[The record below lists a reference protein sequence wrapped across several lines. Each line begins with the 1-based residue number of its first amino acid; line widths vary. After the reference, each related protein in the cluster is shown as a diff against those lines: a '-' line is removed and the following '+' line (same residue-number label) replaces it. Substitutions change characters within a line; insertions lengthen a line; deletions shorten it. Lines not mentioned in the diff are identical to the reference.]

1 MSACGPWHL
10 PRSLLIGHCCQRAA
24 HRRCA
29 GNVVLAEWRYEV
41 VEAVAYRAE
50 RGLVVPAVNRDGAGR
65 VLDRGCGLGGRH
77 HLPAL
82 QQRNQAGLVVAGQAS
97 VARVRLGR
105 RLVEAEQVR
114 GGPAEVICLA
124 APAGEEALAIV
135 DSELPAVARYKV
147 GAADLEHGRDPAI
160 AGRK

>member
-1 MSACGPWHL
+1 MAP
-10 PRSLLIGHCCQRAA
+10 
-24 HRRCA
+24 
-29 GNVVLAEWRYEV
+29 
-41 VEAVAYRAE
+41 VELWIAAVAS
-50 RGLVVPAVNRDGAGR
+50 VSD
-65 VLDRGCGLGGRH
+65 

-160 AGRK
+160 AGRKTGGSRTENTVKTAKTPIS